1 MKYVCMIDCSAEVI
15 LYLLRFL
22 CQFLSTIVPVHLF
35 HAGESTAEKR
45 KERSEEKG
53 ATLPSAHRAGS
64 ANNSAAV
71 RKVYETDII

>member
-1 MKYVCMIDCSAEVI
+1 LVI
-15 LYLLRFL
+15 FGLWFIS
-22 CQFLSTIVPVHLF
+22 FF
-35 HAGESTAEKR
+35 AAGESTAEEKR

>member
-1 MKYVCMIDCSAEVI
+1 MV
-15 LYLLRFL
+15 YLLF
-22 CQFLSTIVPVHLF
+22 FA
-35 HAGESTAEKR
+35 AGESTAEEKR